1 MLDGAVQLSEV
12 DEVYSRSLLADSVY
26 HQADVLILGGGD
38 GALLAELLHH
48 HQPRQVTMVEL
59 DGAVMRAVRD
69 HMHSVTGGVL
79 DCHTTER
86 YNIITGDA
94 LKHLSDCQRENK
106 KYDFIFGDLT
116 DVPIDT
122 DNHCQYLLL
131 LIAVVLRLSH
141 FTVTRCRYS
150 TWCGEFHIKQNWAP
164 SAFAFHPTRFYRQKL
179 R

>member
-1 MLDGAVQLSEV
+1 MVDCRVLLLDGAVQLSEA
-12 DEVYSRSLLADSVY
+12 DDVYTTSLLAYSQYD
-26 HQADVLILGGGD
+26 QADVLILGGGD

-69 HMHSVTGGVL
+69 HMPSVTRGVL

-94 LKHLSDCQRENK
+94 LKHLSDCQKENK

-122 DNHCQYLLL
+122 DHHCQY
-131 LIAVVLRLSH
+131 H
-141 FTVTRCRYS
+141 Y
-150 TWCGEFHIKQNWAP
+150 
-164 SAFAFHPTRFYRQKL
+164 
-179 R
+179 